1 MELIM
6 DVLLIAGAF
15 GAALYC
21 LVLSRRLSRLT
32 NLETG
37 VGGAIASLSARVDHL
52 NATLET
58 AQKATVTSARSLDQ
72 LTGKAEGVAGRLE
85 LLVASLHDLPLAEED
100 AAPEEKPV
108 GKFRSRRAAPSEGRV
123 N

>member
-1 MELIM
+1 MEMIA
-6 DVLLIAGAF
+6 DILLVAGAF
-15 GAALYC
+15 GAAFYC
-21 LVLSRRLSRLT
+21 VVLSRRLSKLT
-32 NLETG
+32 TLETG

-58 AQKATVTSARSLDQ
+58 ARRATTNSAESLDA

-85 LLVASLHDLPLAEED
+85 LLVASLHDLPLGED
-100 AAPEEKPV
+100 HSEDGDPV
-108 GKFRSRRAAPSEGRV
+108 GKFRTRRKVPQERV

>member
-1 MELIM
+1 MELIT
-6 DVLLIAGAF
+6 DILLIAGAF

-21 LVLSRRLSRLT
+21 LVLSRRLSKLT

-52 NATLET
+52 NATLEH
-58 AQKATVTSARSLDQ
+58 ARKATTTSAESLDE

-85 LLVASLHDLPLAEED
+85 LLVASLHDLPLGEEEGEAHD
-100 AAPEEKPV
+100 PV
-108 GKFRSRRAAPSEGRV
+108 GKFRTRRNGSQTEAV

>member
-1 MELIM
+1 MEMIT
-6 DVLLIAGAF
+6 DILLVAGAF

-21 LVLSRRLSRLT
+21 LVLSRRLARLT

-58 AQKATVTSARSLDQ
+58 ARKATVTSAASLED

-85 LLVASLHDLPLAEED
+85 LLVASLHDLPLAE
-100 AAPEEKPV
+100 AAGEADDPV
-108 GKFRSRRAAPSEGRV
+108 GKFRSRRGSRSEERV

>member
-1 MELIM
+1 MELIL
-6 DVLLIAGAF
+6 DILLIAGAF

-21 LVLSRRLSRLT
+21 LVLSRRLSKLT

-58 AQKATVTSARSLDQ
+58 ARKATVTSAASLDE

-85 LLVASLHDLPLAEED
+85 LLVASLHDLPLGEPED
-100 AAPEEKPV
+100 KTEDMI
-108 GKFRSRRAAPSEGRV
+108 GKFRSRRGSRPQERV
-123 N
+123 I